1 MFIRKT
7 DQFVSHNQNLGRPGK
22 SRNVTAS
29 SEIKKKKQKEN
40 KKYYQILVFE
50 KRGQTLNLE

>member
-29 SEIKKKKQKEN
+29 SEIKKKTKRKQKVLSN
-40 KKYYQILVFE
+40 SGI
-50 KRGQTLNLE
+50 